1 MRSELV
7 KVARA
12 LDDPVLNENS
22 NESIVQLLDQPNG
35 RGHHL
40 KLAAVILFIVAVGT
54 ASLAVWRRST
64 PPVSLESASSVA
76 STVTH
81 TESTIATAPQMS
93 EDWSTAGLVGL
104 PSAGRV
110 DVWLGE
116 HRGRHVVVSGRLVA
130 DGENPCVKCSL
141 QIAVRSD
148 GAWVPIQDDFSAL
161 ASDGFHILDF
171 VSNGDMGMILADT
184 RSGVLLAASND
195 LEHWHA
201 VPGPAQIKGKIIR
214 LQSAGTDFALL
225 TTNTSS
231 TQVYASTD
239 SLDWVSLGEVVGA
252 ASAVASDSSGVV
264 ALLDGSVLYKFHR
277 GQPPETIGNLS
288 KKSFGASIATNGIST
303 YVFASGS
310 SPSYKVVNSQALAL
324 ATGPSF
330 DQIASSIALNDAG
343 LVIGAYDGL
352 GGVVR
357 FAGSSVTGEHPAKA
371 LLGDHVTNASF
382 VAARLL
388 GSGDVMII
396 AQSDES
402 SYLTVLIYKI

>member
-1 MRSELV
+1 M
-7 KVARA
+7 
-12 LDDPVLNENS
+12 
-22 NESIVQLLDQPNG
+22 
-35 RGHHL
+35 
-40 KLAAVILFIVAVGT
+40 
-54 ASLAVWRRST
+54 
-64 PPVSLESASSVA
+64 
-76 STVTH
+76 
-81 TESTIATAPQMS
+81 
-93 EDWSTAGLVGL
+93 
-104 PSAGRV
+104 
-110 DVWLGE
+110 
-116 HRGRHVVVSGRLVA
+116 
-130 DGENPCVKCSL
+130 
-141 QIAVRSD
+141 
-148 GAWVPIQDDFSAL
+148 
-161 ASDGFHILDF
+161 
-171 VSNGDMGMILADT
+171 
-184 RSGVLLAASND
+184 
-195 LEHWHA
+195 
-201 VPGPAQIKGKIIR
+201 
-214 LQSAGTDFALL
+214 
-225 TTNTSS
+225 
-231 TQVYASTD
+231 YASTD

-310 SPSYKVVNSQALAL
+310 SPIYKVVNSQALAL